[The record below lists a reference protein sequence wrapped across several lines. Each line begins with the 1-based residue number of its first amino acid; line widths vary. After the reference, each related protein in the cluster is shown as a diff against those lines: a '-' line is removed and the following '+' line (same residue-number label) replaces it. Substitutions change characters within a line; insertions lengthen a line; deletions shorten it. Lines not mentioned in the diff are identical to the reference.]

1 MRKIPKR
8 IATVLSFGL
17 ITLASHPFAGEKPP
31 ENSVPLSQIVRA
43 IEDKGYSPIT
53 EISLDD
59 GVWEAEAYKG
69 SEKRE
74 LKVSPADGAIISDR
88 PDD

>member
-1 MRKIPKR
+1 MKNIPSKIAVV
-8 IATVLSFGL
+8 ISISLFALTTHS
-17 ITLASHPFAGEKPP
+17 FAGEKPP
-31 ENSVPLSQIVRA
+31 TNAVPLSEIVKS

-53 EISLDD
+53 EISIDN

-74 LKVSPADGAIISDR
+74 LKVSPTDGSIISDR